1 MSYQEENR
9 HLPPSQTPVPLWA
22 WLAIWGIGVALR
34 LRYLFEPINYD
45 EAVTFLRAQ
54 PDSIL
59 TALSYYTPNN
69 HLFHTFLMKLSI
81 GLFGPFEWSIRLP
94 AFLAGLALIP
104 TVGYI
109 FNRVFGPLEGFLGA
123 ALVASSGWLVCYSIN
138 ARGYTLAVLL
148 LFWAFYAAWRAVAG
162 RGVAW
167 GLAAGFLAGL
177 AIGTIPSMLWPA
189 AGIILAVG
197 LAKGP
202 WRQRI
207 GRLLAL
213 AGGVLA
219 GGVLCY
225 LPLMLAGGL
234 GSVIHNPYVE
244 SVPLAEAVKFLVF
257 QLADVSGRILP
268 LGGRKALSPE
278 SIAALLCL
286 PAAGYLILRRGGR
299 REDWFLLLMLPWPFF
314 LELLQQVKAPART
327 FLYLAPLV
335 YLLWLRA
342 LPDRLRRI
350 GRRRLAALGLAL
362 TALLAGFLL
371 LTGEV
376 ADYRNDASPHAP
388 HVAAFLVSQAGLN
401 PSDRIIADVPDDAP
415 LAYYLWRAGVD
426 RGVIL
431 RRGIIEGERVFVLE
445 SRFNTYPRL
454 GRLWPGLESEARQK
468 LASWEGVTL
477 WRLERAKKP

>member
-1 MSYQEENR
+1 MSYQEETR
-9 HLPPSQTPVPLWA
+9 HLSPNQAPVSLWA
-22 WLAIWGIGVALR
+22 WLAVWGIGCGLR
-34 LRYLFEPINYD
+34 LRYPFEPINYD
-45 EAVTFLRAQ
+45 EAVTFLRAE
-54 PDSIL
+54 PESIL

-69 HLFHTFLMKLSI
+69 HLFHTFLLKLSI

-109 FNRVFGPLEGFLGA
+109 FNRVFGPLEGLLGA
-123 ALVASSGWLVCYSIN
+123 ALVASSGWLICYSVN

-148 LFWAFYAAWRAVAG
+148 LLWAFYAAWRTVAG

-177 AIGTIPSMLWPA
+177 AVGTIPSMLWPA

-202 WRQRI
+202 WPQRI
-207 GRLLAL
+207 GRLAGLG
-213 AGGVLA
+213 GGVLA

-244 SVPLAEAVKFLVF
+244 PVPLAEAFHFLVF

-268 LGGRKALSPE
+268 LGGRKALAPE
-278 SIAALLCL
+278 SIASLLSL
-286 PAAGYLILRRGGR
+286 PAAGYLIWRRGGR

-314 LELLQQVKAPART
+314 LELLQHLKAPART
-327 FLYLAPLV
+327 FLYLTPLV

-342 LPDRLRRI
+342 LPDSFRRI
-350 GRRRLAALGLAL
+350 GSRRLAALGLAL
-362 TALLAGFLL
+362 TALLAGLLL

-376 ADYRNDASPHAP
+376 ADYRNDASPAAP
-388 HVAAFLVSQAGLN
+388 HVAAFLVSQAGLG
-401 PSDRIIADVPDDAP
+401 PFDRIIADVPDDAP

-426 RGVIL
+426 RGAVL
-431 RRGIIEGERVFVLE
+431 RRGIIEGERIFVLE

-468 LASWEGVTL
+468 LASWDGVTL
-477 WRLERAKKP
+477 WRLEP